1 MPVALR
7 PAGILHYTGGRS
19 FLNQYETNV
28 LKALKKIFSKGDGE
42 QPVTTPAAPAPAA
55 SQPAQ
60 SGEKRPRKPRNPR
73 SEGDAS
79 EKPARGPKSDKP
91 RAERSDKGERGEKRE
106 HTPKQEHAKA
116 EGADKPRAPRAD
128 KPRRERKPR
137 PPVVDNWK
145 LEDFVVEP
153 AEGKTRFH
161 DFNLDPRLMHAIHD
175 LGFPYCTPIQAQVL
189 GFTLRGQDAIGRAQ
203 TGTGKTAAFLISI
216 ITQLLQTPPPKE
228 RYMGEPRAL
237 IIAPTRE
244 LVVQIANDAI
254 GLAKYTG
261 LNVMSFVGGMDFD
274 KQLKTLESRFCDILV
289 ATPGRLLDFNQR
301 GEVHLDMVEVMVL
314 DEADRM
320 LDMGFIPQVR
330 QIIRQTPYK
339 GERQTLLF
347 SATFT
352 DDVMNLAK
360 QWTVDPAIVEI
371 EPENVASDTVEQ
383 HVYAVA
389 GSDKYKLLY
398 NLIAQND
405 WTRVMVFANRKDEVR
420 RIEERL
426 TKDGISAA
434 QMSGDVPQ
442 HKRIKVLEGFRE
454 GKIRVLVATDVAG
467 RGIHVDGIS
476 HVINFTL
483 PEDPDDYVHRIG
495 RTGRAGSTGTSIS
508 FAGEDDAFALP
519 PIEEL
524 LGRKINCEMPP
535 TELLKP
541 VPRKH

>member
-1 MPVALR
+1 M
-7 PAGILHYTGGRS
+7 
-19 FLNQYETNV
+19 
-28 LKALKKIFSKGDGE
+28 LKALKKIFGKSEAEPLAPACTPPSSSPSPRTDAQ
-42 QPVTTPAAPAPAA
+42 QPGHPAPAQA
-55 SQPAQ
+55 SVNTPDAQPVEHPA
-60 SGEKRPRKPRNPR
+60 R
-73 SEGDAS
+73 S
-79 EKPARGPKSDKP
+79 EKPKVA
-91 RAERSDKGERGEKRE
+91 
-106 HTPKQEHAKA
+106 
-116 EGADKPRAPRAD
+116 
-128 KPRRERKPR
+128 KPRREAAPK
-137 PPVVDNWK
+137 PPVIPWK

-153 AEGKTRFH
+153 QEGKTRFH
-161 DFNLDPRLMHAIHD
+161 DFKLAPELMHAIQD
-175 LGFPYCTPIQAQVL
+175 LGFPYCTPIQAGVL
-189 GFTLRGQDAIGRAQ
+189 GYTLSGRDAIGRAQ

-216 ITQLLQTPPPKE
+216 ISQLTQTPPPKE

-244 LVVQIANDAI
+244 LVVQIANDA
-254 GLAKYTG
+254 LELNKYTG

-274 KQLKTLESRFCDILV
+274 KQLRQLESRFCDILV

-330 QIIRQTPYK
+330 QIIRQTPMK
-339 GERQTLLF
+339 SERQTLLF

-352 DDVMNLAK
+352 EDVMNLAK
-360 QWTVDPAIVEI
+360 QWTTDPAIVEI

-389 GSDKYKLLY
+389 GKDKYKLLY
-398 NLIAQND
+398 NLIAQNN
-405 WTRVMVFANRKDEVR
+405 WIRVMVFANRKDEVR

-426 TKDGISAA
+426 TRDGISAV

-442 HKRIKVLEGFRE
+442 HKRIKALEGFRE
-454 GKIRVLVATDVAG
+454 GKIRVMVATDVAG
-467 RGIHVDGIS
+467 RGIHVEAIS

-483 PEDPDDYVHRIG
+483 PETPDDYVHRIG
-495 RTGRAGSTGTSIS
+495 RTGRAGASGTSIS

-519 PIEEL
+519 PIEAL
-524 LGRKINCEMPP
+524 LGRKINCEQPP
-535 TELLKP
+535 AELLVS